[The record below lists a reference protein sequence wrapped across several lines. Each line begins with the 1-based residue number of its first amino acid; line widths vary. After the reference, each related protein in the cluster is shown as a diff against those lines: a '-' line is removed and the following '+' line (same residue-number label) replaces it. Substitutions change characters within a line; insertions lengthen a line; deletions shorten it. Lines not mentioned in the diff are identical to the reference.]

1 MKINVLGKGEL
12 KKIPTLPLVLICDDG
27 KIFET
32 DKVKGA
38 VSIFTGRDYIKID
51 NKDERWYKRLF
62 AANNLV
68 KKEKE
73 EINIEIFD
81 KRKGVIDNNF
91 VIAPKE
97 SKYLLKSN
105 TNSLKLR
112 IDNDKLF
119 LLSLLKMRTFSLLER
134 EDSFIFKQ
142 QKKHKLNNK
151 ESLCVFENKDSSIR
165 YIDIFL
171 EYDID
176 KLLKIYDK
184 GFKDVVGNE

>member
-1 MKINVLGKGEL
+1 MKINLLGKGEL
-12 KKIPTLPLVLICDDG
+12 KKIPTLPLVLICNDG
-27 KIFET
+27 SIIET

-38 VSIFTGRDYIKID
+38 VSIFTGKDYIKIN
-51 NKDERWYKRLF
+51 NKDEGWYQRLF

-68 KKEKE
+68 KKEKD
-73 EINIEIFD
+73 INIEIFD
-81 KRKGVIDNNF
+81 KRKGIIDNNF

-105 TNSLKLR
+105 TKSLKIR

-134 EDSFIFKQ
+134 EDSFIFKKS
-142 QKKHKLNNK
+142 KKHKLNNN
-151 ESLCVFENKDSSIR
+151 ESLYVFENKDSSIR
-165 YIDIFL
+165 YIDLYL

-176 KLLKIYDK
+176 KLIDIYDI